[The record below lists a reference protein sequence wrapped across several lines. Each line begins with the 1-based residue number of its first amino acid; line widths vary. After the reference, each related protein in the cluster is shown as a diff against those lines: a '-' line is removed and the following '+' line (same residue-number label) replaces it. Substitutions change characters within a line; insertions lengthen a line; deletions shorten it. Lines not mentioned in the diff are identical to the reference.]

1 MAGEIYPV
9 YYVVRMGV
17 DKVVVRFNE
26 NQPEPTWENITVGD
40 QLGSAEGRV
49 DRTAIEA
56 YCYATGDSLDAYRTG
71 SDEDGLTVPP
81 GLVVNELLKVSRLG
95 YDYSGGASRW
105 VHARAAVRLVSPLSA
120 GTQVV
125 ITGGHVD
132 KYIRRGRQWRVLRSS
147 ARTVDG
153 RLVAEMDATQG
164 LLGPK
169 SDGPDVGEP
178 PRSWGRDLPNV
189 RLEDVDAAA
198 ATAETRAWSASAM
211 QNVVF
216 SGFPFH
222 WAMETPQDVEPNIHT
237 SLELARRSG
246 FPDLVMQGMLI
257 ASPLF
262 RLIRDRYG
270 LTSLW
275 GSELDL
281 VFVRSVLVGQE
292 LRYYGWDSD
301 AGAPANVTQLAL
313 AVLDESRQLACCG
326 YARLP

>member
-1 MAGEIYPV
+1 MEMCPV
-9 YYVVRMGV
+9 DDVRMGV
-17 DKVVVRFNE
+17 GEVVVRFNE

-40 QLGSAEGRV
+40 QLGAAEGFV

-56 YCYATGDSLDAYRTG
+56 YCYATGDSVDAYRTG
-71 SDEDGLTVPP
+71 DGEDGLSVPP

-105 VHARAAVRLVSPLSA
+105 VHARAAVRLASPLSA
-120 GTQVV
+120 GTRVV

-132 KYIRRGRQWRVLRSS
+132 KYIRRGRAWRVLRST
-147 ARTVDG
+147 ARAVDDG

-164 LLGPK
+164 LLGPR

-178 PRSWGRDLPNV
+178 PQSWGRALPDV

-222 WAMETPQDVEPNIHT
+222 WAMETPQDIEPNIHT

-246 FPDLVMQGMLI
+246 FSDLVMQGMLI

-262 RLIRDRYG
+262 RLVRDRYG
-270 LTSLW
+270 LTPLW

-281 VFVRSVLVGQE
+281 VFIRSVLVGQQ
-292 LRYYGWDSD
+292 LRYYGWDSPT
-301 AGAPANVTQLAL
+301 GAPEGVTQLGL
-313 AVLDESRQLACCG
+313 AVLNEDHQLSCCG